1 MKFTLSITKLR
12 DACYGIQKYS
22 ANRGSKKSRRKNNNN
37 KADNRTA
44 TIYRVMVPKDR
55 KMLVMTMQQGEF
67 YFRDMLLKVMSLLK
81 FQ

>member
-22 ANRGSKKSRRKNNNN
+22 ANSGSKKSRRNNNN